1 MFRLKEIK
9 PSILIQALR
18 NSLTSSSAKDSEPSK
33 IAYYCKPKRYRLLD
47 NILIKPIEPKFD
59 KVIFVVRPELEV
71 IRTVIYQKKNFKQE
85 KEVYI
90 LYVPRRTIECDE
102 ELEKAGVRFY

>member
-1 MFRLKEIK
+1 M
-9 PSILIQALR
+9 
-18 NSLTSSSAKDSEPSK
+18 
-33 IAYYCKPKRYRLLD
+33 C
-47 NILIKPIEPKFD
+47 D

-71 IRTVIYQKKNFKQE
+71 IRSVIYQKNCFKVE

-102 ELEKAGVRFY
+102 EVDKANVRYIKFSN

>member
-1 MFRLKEIK
+1 M
-9 PSILIQALR
+9 
-18 NSLTSSSAKDSEPSK
+18 
-33 IAYYCKPKRYRLLD
+33 C
-47 NILIKPIEPKFD
+47 D

-71 IRTVIYQKKNFKQE
+71 IRSVIYQKNCFKVE

-102 ELEKAGVRFY
+102 ELDKANVRYIQCL